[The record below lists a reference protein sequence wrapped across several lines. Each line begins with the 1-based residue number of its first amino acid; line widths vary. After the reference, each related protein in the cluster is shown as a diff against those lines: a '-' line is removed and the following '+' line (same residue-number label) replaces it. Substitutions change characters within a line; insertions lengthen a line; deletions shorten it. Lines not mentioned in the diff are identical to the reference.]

1 MILIYCART
10 FFVQNRISCI
20 DKDDMIYLDNAATSR
35 FKPKCVLDALI
46 FDVTHSANSGRAGHD
61 EAIDKSIRIQKC
73 REYLLSVFG
82 ASDEYSLIFT
92 KNCTEALNLAIFGIV
107 KGGERVLT
115 GVNEHNSVLR
125 PLYKLKQEG
134 KISLEIVKTNPLG
147 RIDVKDVEKFATNA
161 DILVFGGACNVNGA
175 ICDIQSIADY
185 CKNNGKILILDGAQ
199 SVPLIP
205 LTLKSSGIS
214 MLACPGH
221 KGLHGVQGTGFL
233 VVRKDIKLSPLLYG
247 GTGTFSSDVTPIVEM
262 PDSFEA
268 GTLFSGGI
276 DALRQGAKWSFDNV
290 DKNRKYIDRITKNI
304 LHGLHDIGATL
315 YTRDTQT
322 GVVCFNLANADSG
335 YIADKLNEYGICV
348 RGGLHCAP
356 LVHREQGTSFQGA
369 VRASVGCETKE
380 GEIAYFLSV
389 VERLMKGLK
398 S

>member
-1 MILIYCART
+1 M
-10 FFVQNRISCI
+10 QNRISCI

-73 REYLLSVFG
+73 RKYLLSVFG

-107 KGGERVLT
+107 KGGERLLT

-233 VVRKDIKLSPLLYG
+233 IVRKDIKLSPLLYG

>member
-1 MILIYCART
+1 M
-10 FFVQNRISCI
+10 QNRISCI

-35 FKPKCVLDALI
+35 FKPKCVFDALI

-125 PLYKLKQEG
+125 PLFKLKQEG

-233 VVRKDIKLSPLLYG
+233 IVRKDIKLSPLLYG
-247 GTGTFSSDVTPIVEM
+247 GTGTFSSDVTPVVEM

>member
-107 KGGERVLT
+107 KGGVRVLT

-233 VVRKDIKLSPLLYG
+233 IVRKDIKLSPLLYG

>member
-82 ASDEYSLIFT
+82 ASDEYTLIFT

-147 RIDVKDVEKFATNA
+147 RVDVKDVEKFATNA

-247 GTGTFSSDVTPIVEM
+247 GTGTFSSDVTPVVEM

>member
-1 MILIYCART
+1 M
-10 FFVQNRISCI
+10 QNRISCI

-82 ASDEYSLIFT
+82 ASDEYTLIFT

-125 PLYKLKQEG
+125 PLFKLKQEG

-233 VVRKDIKLSPLLYG
+233 IVRKDIKLSPLLYG

-304 LHGLHDIGATL
+304 LHGLHDIDATL

-389 VERLMKGLK
+389 VERLAKGLK

>member
-1 MILIYCART
+1 M
-10 FFVQNRISCI
+10 QNRISCI

-82 ASDEYSLIFT
+82 ASDKYSLIFT

-147 RIDVKDVEKFATNA
+147 RIDVKDVEKLATNA

-205 LTLKSSGIS
+205 LTLKNSGIS

-233 VVRKDIKLSPLLYG
+233 IVRKDIKLSPLLYG
-247 GTGTFSSDVTPIVEM
+247 GTGTFSSDVTPVVEM

-356 LVHREQGTSFQGA
+356 LAHREQGTSFQGA

>member
-1 MILIYCART
+1 M
-10 FFVQNRISCI
+10 QNRISCI

-233 VVRKDIKLSPLLYG
+233 IVRKDIKLSPLLYG

-304 LHGLHDIGATL
+304 LHGLHDIDATL

>member
-1 MILIYCART
+1 M
-10 FFVQNRISCI
+10 QNRISCI

-82 ASDEYSLIFT
+82 ASDEYTLIFT

-134 KISLEIVKTNPLG
+134 KISLGIVKTNPLG

-247 GTGTFSSDVTPIVEM
+247 GTGTFSSDVTPVVEM

-389 VERLMKGLK
+389 VERLAKGLK

>member
-1 MILIYCART
+1 M
-10 FFVQNRISCI
+10 QNRISCI

-125 PLYKLKQEG
+125 PLFKLKQEG

-233 VVRKDIKLSPLLYG
+233 IVRKDIKLSPLLYG

-348 RGGLHCAP
+348 RSGLHCAP

-380 GEIAYFLSV
+380 GEIVYFLSV

>member
-147 RIDVKDVEKFATNA
+147 RIDVKDVEKLATNA

-247 GTGTFSSDVTPIVEM
+247 GTGTFSSDVTPVVEM

-304 LHGLHDIGATL
+304 VHGLHDIGATL

>member
-1 MILIYCART
+1 M
-10 FFVQNRISCI
+10 QNRISCI

-125 PLYKLKQEG
+125 PLFKLKQEG

-247 GTGTFSSDVTPIVEM
+247 GTGTFSSDVTPVVEM

-304 LHGLHDIGATL
+304 VNGLHDIGATL

>member
-1 MILIYCART
+1 M
-10 FFVQNRISCI
+10 QNRISCI

-82 ASDEYSLIFT
+82 ASYEYSLIFT

-125 PLYKLKQEG
+125 PLYQLKQEG

-233 VVRKDIKLSPLLYG
+233 IVRKDIKLSPLLYG

>member
-1 MILIYCART
+1 M
-10 FFVQNRISCI
+10 QNRISCI

-82 ASDEYSLIFT
+82 ASDEYTLIFT

-233 VVRKDIKLSPLLYG
+233 IVRKDIKLSPLLYG

-304 LHGLHDIGATL
+304 LHGLHDIDATL

-389 VERLMKGLK
+389 VERLAKGLK

>member
-1 MILIYCART
+1 
-10 FFVQNRISCI
+10 
-20 DKDDMIYLDNAATSR
+20 MIYLDNAATSR

-82 ASDEYSLIFT
+82 ANDEYSLIFT

-147 RIDVKDVEKFATNA
+147 HIDVKDVEKFATNA

-233 VVRKDIKLSPLLYG
+233 IVRKDIKLSPLLYG

>member
-1 MILIYCART
+1 M
-10 FFVQNRISCI
+10 
-20 DKDDMIYLDNAATSR
+20 
-35 FKPKCVLDALI
+35 
-46 FDVTHSANSGRAGHD
+46 
-61 EAIDKSIRIQKC
+61 
-73 REYLLSVFG
+73 
-82 ASDEYSLIFT
+82 
-92 KNCTEALNLAIFGIV
+92 
-107 KGGERVLT
+107 LT

-175 ICDIQSIADY
+175 ICDVQSIADY

-233 VVRKDIKLSPLLYG
+233 IVRKDIKLSPLLYG

-380 GEIAYFLSV
+380 GEIAYFCLLSNDL
-389 VERLMKGLK
+389 RKGLNLK
-398 S
+398 YFRAVQIDRCI

>member
-1 MILIYCART
+1 M
-10 FFVQNRISCI
+10 
-20 DKDDMIYLDNAATSR
+20 
-35 FKPKCVLDALI
+35 
-46 FDVTHSANSGRAGHD
+46 
-61 EAIDKSIRIQKC
+61 
-73 REYLLSVFG
+73 
-82 ASDEYSLIFT
+82 
-92 KNCTEALNLAIFGIV
+92 
-107 KGGERVLT
+107 
-115 GVNEHNSVLR
+115 
-125 PLYKLKQEG
+125 
-134 KISLEIVKTNPLG
+134 
-147 RIDVKDVEKFATNA
+147 
-161 DILVFGGACNVNGA
+161 VFGGACNVNGA

-247 GTGTFSSDVTPIVEM
+247 GTGTFSSDVTPVVEM

-389 VERLMKGLK
+389 VERLAKGLK

>member
-1 MILIYCART
+1 M
-10 FFVQNRISCI
+10 QNRISCI

-82 ASDEYSLIFT
+82 ASDEYTLIFT

-125 PLYKLKQEG
+125 PLFKLKQEG
-134 KISLEIVKTNPLG
+134 KISLEIVKSNPLG
-147 RIDVKDVEKFATNA
+147 RIDVKDVEKLATNA

-175 ICDIQSIADY
+175 ICDIQSIADC

-233 VVRKDIKLSPLLYG
+233 IVRKDIKLSPLLYG
-247 GTGTFSSDVTPIVEM
+247 GTGTFSSDVTPVVEM

-304 LHGLHDIGATL
+304 LHELHDIGATL

-356 LVHREQGTSFQGA
+356 LVHREQCTSFQGA

>member
-304 LHGLHDIGATL
+304 VHGLHDIGATL

>member
-82 ASDEYSLIFT
+82 ASDEYTLIFT

-125 PLYKLKQEG
+125 PLFKLKQEG

-147 RIDVKDVEKFATNA
+147 RINVKDVEKLATNA

-233 VVRKDIKLSPLLYG
+233 IVRKDIKLSPLLYG
-247 GTGTFSSDVTPIVEM
+247 GTGTFSSDVTPVVEM

-389 VERLMKGLK
+389 VERLAKGLK

>member
-185 CKNNGKILILDGAQ
+185 CKNNGIILILDGAQ

-233 VVRKDIKLSPLLYG
+233 IVRKDIKLSPLLYG

>member
-125 PLYKLKQEG
+125 PLFKLKQEG

-233 VVRKDIKLSPLLYG
+233 IVRKDIKLSPLLYG

-380 GEIAYFLSV
+380 GEIVYFLSV

>member
-1 MILIYCART
+1 M
-10 FFVQNRISCI
+10 QNRISCI

-35 FKPKCVLDALI
+35 FKPKCVLYALI

-233 VVRKDIKLSPLLYG
+233 IVRKDIKLSPLLYG

-315 YTRDTQT
+315 YTRDTQA

>member
-1 MILIYCART
+1 M
-10 FFVQNRISCI
+10 QNRISCI

-233 VVRKDIKLSPLLYG
+233 IVRKDIKLSPLLYG

-304 LHGLHDIGATL
+304 LHGLYDIGATL

>member
-1 MILIYCART
+1 M
-10 FFVQNRISCI
+10 QNRISCI
-20 DKDDMIYLDNAATSR
+20 EKDDMIYLDNAATSR

-125 PLYKLKQEG
+125 PLYQLKQEG

-147 RIDVKDVEKFATNA
+147 RIDVKDVEKLATNA

-233 VVRKDIKLSPLLYG
+233 IVRKDIKLSPLLYG
-247 GTGTFSSDVTPIVEM
+247 GTGTFSSDVTPVVEM

-389 VERLMKGLK
+389 VERLAKGLK

>member
-147 RIDVKDVEKFATNA
+147 HIDVKDVEKFATNA

-315 YTRDTQT
+315 YTLDTQT

-389 VERLMKGLK
+389 VERLAKGLK

>member
-1 MILIYCART
+1 
-10 FFVQNRISCI
+10 
-20 DKDDMIYLDNAATSR
+20 MIYLDNAATSR

-82 ASDEYSLIFT
+82 ASDEYALIFT

-107 KGGERVLT
+107 KGGERLLT

-185 CKNNGKILILDGAQ
+185 CKNNGKILIFDGAQ

-233 VVRKDIKLSPLLYG
+233 IVRKDIKLSPLLYG

-276 DALRQGAKWSFDNV
+276 DALRQGAQWSFDNV

>member
-1 MILIYCART
+1 M
-10 FFVQNRISCI
+10 QNRISCI

-82 ASDEYSLIFT
+82 ASDEYTLIFT

-125 PLYKLKQEG
+125 PLYKLKQKG

-233 VVRKDIKLSPLLYG
+233 IVRKDIKLSPLLYG
-247 GTGTFSSDVTPIVEM
+247 GTGTFSSDVTPVVEM

-335 YIADKLNEYGICV
+335 YIADKLNEYSICV

-369 VRASVGCETKE
+369 IRASVGCETKE

>member
-1 MILIYCART
+1 M
-10 FFVQNRISCI
+10 QNRISCI

-82 ASDEYSLIFT
+82 ANDEYSLIFT

-147 RIDVKDVEKFATNA
+147 HIDVKDVEKFATNA

-233 VVRKDIKLSPLLYG
+233 IVRKDIKLSPLLYG

>member
-233 VVRKDIKLSPLLYG
+233 IVRKDIKLSPLLYG

>member
-1 MILIYCART
+1 M
-10 FFVQNRISCI
+10 QNRISCI

-82 ASDEYSLIFT
+82 ASDEYTLIFT

-147 RIDVKDVEKFATNA
+147 RVDVKDVEKFATNA

-247 GTGTFSSDVTPIVEM
+247 GTGTFSSDVTPVVEM

-290 DKNRKYIDRITKNI
+290 DKNRTYIDRITKNI

>member
-1 MILIYCART
+1 M
-10 FFVQNRISCI
+10 
-20 DKDDMIYLDNAATSR
+20 
-35 FKPKCVLDALI
+35 
-46 FDVTHSANSGRAGHD
+46 
-61 EAIDKSIRIQKC
+61 
-73 REYLLSVFG
+73 FG

-134 KISLEIVKTNPLG
+134 KISLEIIKTNPLG

-335 YIADKLNEYGICV
+335 YISDKLNEYGICV

-389 VERLMKGLK
+389 VERLAKGLK

>member
-1 MILIYCART
+1 
-10 FFVQNRISCI
+10 
-20 DKDDMIYLDNAATSR
+20 MIYLDNAATSR

-125 PLYKLKQEG
+125 PLFKLKQEG

-147 RIDVKDVEKFATNA
+147 RVDVKDVEKLATNA

-233 VVRKDIKLSPLLYG
+233 IVRKDIKLSPLLYG
-247 GTGTFSSDVTPIVEM
+247 GTGTFSSDVTPVVEM

-290 DKNRKYIDRITKNI
+290 DTNRKYIDRITKNI

-322 GVVCFNLANADSG
+322 GVVCCNLANADSG

-389 VERLMKGLK
+389 VERLAKGLK

>member
-1 MILIYCART
+1 
-10 FFVQNRISCI
+10 
-20 DKDDMIYLDNAATSR
+20 MIYLDNAATSR

-233 VVRKDIKLSPLLYG
+233 IVRKDIKLSPLLYG
-247 GTGTFSSDVTPIVEM
+247 GTGTFSSDVIPIVEM

-380 GEIAYFLSV
+380 GEIVYFLSV

>member
-147 RIDVKDVEKFATNA
+147 RIDVKDVEKLATNA

-233 VVRKDIKLSPLLYG
+233 IVRKDIKLSPLLYG
-247 GTGTFSSDVTPIVEM
+247 GTGTFSSDVTPVVEM

>member
-1 MILIYCART
+1 M
-10 FFVQNRISCI
+10 QNRISCI

-61 EAIDKSIRIQKC
+61 EAIDKSLRIQKC

-125 PLYKLKQEG
+125 PLYKLKQKG

-233 VVRKDIKLSPLLYG
+233 IVRKDIKLSPLLYG
-247 GTGTFSSDVTPIVEM
+247 GTGTFSSDVTPVVEM

>member
-1 MILIYCART
+1 M
-10 FFVQNRISCI
+10 QNRISCI

-107 KGGERVLT
+107 KGGEKVLT

-125 PLYKLKQEG
+125 PLFKLKQNG

-147 RIDVKDVEKFATNA
+147 CIDVKDVEKFATNA

>member
-1 MILIYCART
+1 M
-10 FFVQNRISCI
+10 QNRISCI

-125 PLYKLKQEG
+125 PLYKLKQES

-233 VVRKDIKLSPLLYG
+233 IVRKDIKLSPLLYG
-247 GTGTFSSDVTPIVEM
+247 GTGTFSSDVTPVVEM